1 MSVSRPS
8 RRLALLLLAGLAGCT
23 TGSSGPANLWGVV
36 TPTDMGGRPPA
47 DPATATFRLEPFT
60 GGPGNTLDAL
70 QSDIERAAER
80 AELRLAR
87 PTDPPAT
94 YRVKGH
100 LTAIGSDQ
108 GTTVTYVFDVFDAGG
123 TRVYRFIG
131 SEPSGASEGDPWAGV
146 NQSTLAIIAERTV
159 ETLKAWLHGAI
170 RR

>member
-1 MSVSRPS
+1 MSVRHPS
-8 RRLALLLLAGLAGCT
+8 RRLALLMLAGLAGCASQ
-23 TGSSGPANLWGVV
+23 GSNLWGVV
-36 TPTDMGGRPPA
+36 TPADMGGRQPV
-47 DPATATFRLEPFT
+47 DPAAATFRLEPFT
-60 GGPGNTLDAL
+60 GGPGNTLDTLAA
-70 QSDIERAAER
+70 DIQRAADR
-80 AELRLAR
+80 AELKLAR

-108 GTTVTYVFDVFDAGG
+108 GTTVTYVFDVYDAAG

-131 SEPSGASEGDPWAGV
+131 SEPSGATDGDPWSGV
-146 NQSTLAIIAERTV
+146 NNATLGIIAERTV